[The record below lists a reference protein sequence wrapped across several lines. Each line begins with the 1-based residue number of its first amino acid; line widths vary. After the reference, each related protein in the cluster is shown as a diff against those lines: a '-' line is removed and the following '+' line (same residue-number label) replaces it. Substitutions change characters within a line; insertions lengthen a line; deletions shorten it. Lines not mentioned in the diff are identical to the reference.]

1 MQEHL
6 GYDLVGQNSSW
17 GRSSGHKVYRLLP
30 GSDNA
35 GGIDLKKRSY
45 IHLDKQRLY
54 MYGIQVHLRPVN
66 FYRGLWLTF
75 GAGIWL
81 SSPFW
86 AHQLRVLV
94 VGLPSKFNGNGLQM
108 YGLAVSNNVCVRYR
122 QRTWFRDPESLR
134 SRGTGRCFCKES
146 KCFVIEMLAAAA
158 FTWRVEMS
166 KVIVFEKLQFCE
178 KTVFFGKRSSRY

>member
-1 MQEHL
+1 L

-66 FYRGLWLTF
+66 FYRGIWLTF

-86 AHQLRVLV
+86 SPPTSGAGGGAAIKVQR
-94 VGLPSKFNGNGLQM
+94 KWT
-108 YGLAVSNNVCVRYR
+108 ANV
-122 QRTWFRDPESLR
+122 
-134 SRGTGRCFCKES
+134 
-146 KCFVIEMLAAAA
+146 
-158 FTWRVEMS
+158 
-166 KVIVFEKLQFCE
+166 
-178 KTVFFGKRSSRY
+178 RSSSLEQRMCALSTAYLV